1 MTSKTLHRNTKRTL
15 THVGVLVGLLVY
27 LPPLTATELVG
38 KVVDSK
44 TQEVIAARIYIQDH
58 QGEWIFVES
67 ADSRGTALPYREQWV
82 PMPRSVEKHTTVSA
96 HPFEVDLK
104 PGSYTIT
111 IERGKEYL
119 PAEFE
124 IEVSGARQEE
134 TFSLHRFADYASLGW
149 YSGETH
155 VHRRISELP
164 NVMLAEDLNV
174 AFPVTFWTT
183 ESDRVPNLLPST
195 LRRQGPS
202 PFGDRV
208 DLGVAPIRIDPCHV
222 ILPRNTEYEIFSVG
236 DKRHVLGAVFILNHQ
251 TRFDQTMPPVADIA
265 RQAHKEGA
273 LLDLDKHSWPWS
285 LMLVPVADI
294 DLFELSNNSVWRTQ
308 FGFRNSSVAPPE
320 YMKIETN
327 DGGMT
332 EWGWIRYGLETY
344 YALLNCGFR
353 LKPTAGTASGVHP
366 VPLGYSRVYV
376 HIDGDFSVDKWLE
389 GLKRGSSFVTNGPL
403 LEAKINGEYPGS
415 TFVSNKK
422 VTLEL
427 KGSAAY
433 WQPIERFEWIVNG
446 EVSDTFHP
454 AVSSQDPK
462 PPYLYEFKSQ
472 SIEISTSSWVA
483 LRAIRQSESGRVQ
496 FAHTAPWFIDIRGTQ
511 LLPKRVQIDFL
522 IQRMKDELAR
532 NQEVLEDDSLDE
544 FRQALEVY
552 ETLRDQLDA
561 AQDPSSES
569 D

>member
-1 MTSKTLHRNTKRTL
+1 MKYKRLKRYGKRTAL
-15 THVGVLVGLLVY
+15 NVGVIIGFLFNLESLD
-27 LPPLTATELVG
+27 ATEFVG
-38 KVVDSK
+38 KIVDSK
-44 TQEVIAARIYIQDH
+44 TQEAIAARIYLQDH

-67 ADSRGTALPYREQWV
+67 ADARGSALPYREQWV
-82 PMPRSVEKHTTVSA
+82 PMPDSIEKHTTVSA
-96 HPFEVDLK
+96 HPFKVDLE
-104 PGSYTIT
+104 PGTYTLT

-124 IEVSGARQEE
+124 IQVSGVRQEE
-134 TFSLHRFADYASLGW
+134 VFPIHRFADYGSKGW

-155 VHRRISELP
+155 VHRRISELE

-183 ESDRVPNLLPST
+183 ESDKVPDLLPST

-202 PFGDRV
+202 PFGVRLDR
-208 DLGVAPIRIDPCHV
+208 GAGPIRIDPTHV

-251 TRFDQTMPPVADIA
+251 TRFDQTMPPVAEIA
-265 RQAHKEGA
+265 DRAHKEGA

-285 LMLVPVADI
+285 LMLVPVANI

-308 FGFRNSSVAPPE
+308 FGFRTTSIAPPE

-327 DGGMT
+327 ENGMT

-389 GLKRGSSFVTNGPL
+389 GLKQGRSFVTNGPL
-403 LEAKINGEYPGS
+403 VDAQINGEYPGS
-415 TFVSNKK
+415 TFVSNGE
-422 VTLEL
+422 VSLEL
-427 KGSAAY
+427 NGSAAY
-433 WQPIERFEWIVNG
+433 WKPIERFEWIING
-446 EVSDTFHP
+446 EVADTFHP
-454 AVSSQDPK
+454 AISTLNQE
-462 PPYLYEFKSQ
+462 PPYLYQIRSQ
-472 SIEISTSSWVA
+472 KIKVSSSGWVA
-483 LRAIRQSESGRVQ
+483 LRAIHQSESGRIQ
-496 FAHTAPWFIDIRGTQ
+496 FAHTAPWFVDIQGTK
-511 LLPKRVQIDFL
+511 LMPKREQIDFF

-532 NQEVLEDDSLDE
+532 NQDILDEESLDE
-544 FRQALEVY
+544 FREALDVY
-552 ETLRDQLDA
+552 QTMRNQIDIAPGSPLENN
-561 AQDPSSES
+561 
-569 D
+569 